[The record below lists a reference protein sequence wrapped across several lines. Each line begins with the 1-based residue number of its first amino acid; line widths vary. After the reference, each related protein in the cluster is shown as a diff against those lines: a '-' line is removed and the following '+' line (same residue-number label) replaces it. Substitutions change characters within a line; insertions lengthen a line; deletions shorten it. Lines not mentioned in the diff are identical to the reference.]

1 MVIIIIIIIMIM
13 MMMIIIIII
22 IIVLV
27 ITTTTT
33 TAIISF
39 WLFQIRVWNSDAF
52 NDSSHNHARGIYF
65 SLAQDVELNL
75 PSNIFLKVRLRFFSL
90 EFFLFSF
97 SFSRN
102 GLLFL

>member
-1 MVIIIIIIIMIM
+1 MVIMKTIII
-13 MMMIIIIII
+13 MIIIIII
-22 IIVLV
+22 IIIMV
-27 ITTTTT
+27 ITTTIT

-52 NDSSHNHARGIYF
+52 NDSSHNNARGIYF

-75 PSNIFLKVRLRFFSL
+75 PSNIFLKFRLKFFSL
-90 EFFLFSF
+90 DLFLFSF

>member
-1 MVIIIIIIIMIM
+1 MVIMKTIITMII
-13 MMMIIIIII
+13 IIIIII

-27 ITTTTT
+27 ITTTT

-75 PSNIFLKVRLRFFSL
+75 L
-90 EFFLFSF
+90 
-97 SFSRN
+97 
-102 GLLFL
+102 